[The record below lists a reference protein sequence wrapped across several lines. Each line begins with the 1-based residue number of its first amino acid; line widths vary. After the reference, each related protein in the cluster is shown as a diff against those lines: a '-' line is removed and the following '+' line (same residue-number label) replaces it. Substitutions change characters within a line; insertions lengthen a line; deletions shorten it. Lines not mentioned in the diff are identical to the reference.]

1 MKHAAALG
9 LGLALLLA
17 GPAFA
22 QQGGHIMQRPQ
33 TAPKVGRTAPQSLIQ
48 PAQPFQ
54 APPGQQTLQEKSGV
68 FGAMKQQPPSEQGKG
83 AFNTRM
89 KPLGGPGYV
98 PGQLGR

>member
-1 MKHAAALG
+1 MKHVAALAV
-9 LGLALLLA
+9 GLALLLA

-22 QQGGHIMQRPQ
+22 QQGGHIIQRPP
-33 TAPKVGRTAPQSLIQ
+33 AASKVGKTAPQSLIQ

-54 APPGQQTLQEKSGV
+54 TPSGQQTLQEKSGV
-68 FGAMKQQPPSEQGKG
+68 FGAMKQQAPSEQGKD
-83 AFNTRM
+83 AFNTQM